1 MLLGSFPVQH
11 VLHIFPKFS
20 RTPGNIKFL
29 GKEIGADN
37 DEIFKQRLGMKIDEI
52 KKLKEEGII

>member
-1 MLLGSFPVQH
+1 MVRKLRQKYFS
-11 VLHIFPKFS
+11 KFS

-37 DEIFKQRLGMKIDEI
+37 DEIFKQRLGRKLT
-52 KKLKEEGII
+52 KLKN